1 MTGLRLPQG
10 GRIDRSAPLPF
21 TWNGRTLAG
30 FSGDTLASALLANGV
45 RVVGRSFKYHRP
57 RGIFAAGVEEP
68 NAILDVTIGDRHDP
82 NARATLVALQAGL
95 AARAISGWP
104 SVEHDLYRGLDLLQ
118 RFLPAGFY
126 YKTFMAP
133 SWKLWEP
140 GIRRMA
146 GLGRALTTDDPLH
159 YEQRHAEVD
168 VLVVGAGPAGLAAA
182 RVAAGSGL
190 RVMLVD
196 ENPAPGGSLLWRDAA
211 VDDRPGADWAAAC
224 GTDLARTGATIL
236 TDTTAF
242 AYYDHNTLGLMQ
254 RRAPVSGWAAD
265 RLWSV
270 RARQVVLATGALE
283 RPLVFPHN
291 DRPGVMLAS
300 AVLRYLRQHAVLVG
314 RDVVLT
320 TNNDS
325 AYETALALR
334 EAGAAVT
341 VADVRAA
348 PCALAHAAQAR
359 GVRVIP
365 GSVVRDTGGFDG
377 IVWADIGPADA
388 SGATERVPCDIVA
401 NSGGWTPVVHLFSQ
415 SGGRLRWDATHSAFL
430 PDAGRQAHQLAG
442 AMQGA
447 VGLAACLESGH
458 RAGIAAVAAFDRRV
472 TLAPP
477 RCAAEAAPTPLQPY
491 WHVPIKGARQWLDL
505 QNDVT
510 VKDVGLAAAE
520 NFQSVEHLK
529 RYTTLGMAT
538 DQGKTSNVNG
548 LAVMAELTGRGI
560 GETGT
565 TTFRPPYAPVSLGAM
580 AGMRHAALHTPVRAL
595 PAEAEHQA
603 LGAAM
608 WEYGGWMRP
617 ACYPVGKETVAAA
630 VRREATAVRA
640 DSGLFDGSSL
650 GKIIVEGPDAA
661 AFLDLMYYNAVANL
675 KPGRLRYVLLL
686 RESGI
691 VYDDGVIAR
700 LSPERYLLSPSSS
713 HTAGVLAMLEQWRQ
727 TEYPA
732 MRVAFH
738 DVTASWA
745 TFAVCGPRVRA
756 ILATL
761 ETDIDLSDA
770 ALPHMALAEG
780 RVFGLPARI
789 ARVSF
794 TGERSYEIS
803 VPASCA
809 AALWRH
815 LLAQGPTP
823 YGIESLSVLRAEKG
837 YILIGTDT
845 DGLTMPDDLGMSG
858 PLRAKKVD
866 FVGRRSLTTPDGLR
880 QDRRQFVGLLPEN
893 PAFVPAVGTHAAEIT
908 AGTRRSLGWI
918 TTSAFSPAL
927 GRSIALGMIEG
938 GRARIGETVTLFDR
952 GRLSKATICAPVF
965 HDPQGEKL
973 HG

>member
-1 MTGLRLPQG
+1 MTGARLPAG

-21 TWNGRTLAG
+21 TWNGRPLEG
-30 FSGDTLASALLANGV
+30 FAGDTLASALLANGV

-68 NAILDVTIGDRHDP
+68 NAIVDVTRGDLHDP
-82 NARATLVALQAGL
+82 NARATLVPLERGL
-95 AARAISGWP
+95 RAKAISGWP
-104 SVEHDLYRGLDLLQ
+104 SVDRDAFRGLDLLH

-133 SWKLWEP
+133 HWKWWEP

-146 GLGRALTTDDPLH
+146 GLGRALETPDGRQFEH
-159 YEQRHAEVD
+159 RHAHVD

-182 RVAAGSGL
+182 RVAADAGL
-190 RVMLVD
+190 TVLLAD
-196 ENPAPGGSLLWRDAA
+196 ENPSPGGALLWETGTI
-211 VDDRPGADWAAAC
+211 DDRPADAWADAVVA
-224 GTDLARTGATIL
+224 GLIHAGVRVLPA
-236 TDTTAF
+236 TTAF
-242 AYYDHNTLGLMQ
+242 AYYDHNTVALMQ
-254 RRAPVSGWAAD
+254 RRTPQPGWAEEL
-265 RLWSV
+265 LWSV
-270 RARQVVLATGALE
+270 QARQVVLATGALE

-314 RDVVLT
+314 KSVVLT

-325 AYETALALR
+325 AYATATALL
-334 EAGAAVT
+334 EAGAGVV
-341 VADVRAA
+341 VADVRLAPGRAA
-348 PCALAHAAQAR
+348 TQAAAQGA
-359 GVRVIP
+359 RVIH
-365 GSVVRDTGGFDG
+365 GAVVRDTGGLTG
-377 IVWADIGPADA
+377 VIWADIGAADGT
-388 SGATERVPCDIVA
+388 GAVERVPCDIVA
-401 NSGGWTPVVHLFSQ
+401 TSGGFTPVVHLFSQ
-415 SGGRLRWDATHSAFL
+415 SGGRLRWDAAATAFL
-430 PDAGRQAHQLAG
+430 PGQGRQAHQLAG
-442 AMQGA
+442 AMNGA
-447 VGLAACLESGH
+447 AGLAACLASGH
-458 RAGIAAVAAFDRRV
+458 EAGLAACAALDRRSA
-472 TLAPP
+472 LAAPH
-477 RCAAEAAPTPLQPY
+477 AEAPATTQPLQPY
-491 WHVPIKGARQWLDL
+491 WHVPLKGTRQWLDL

-560 GETGT
+560 AETGT

-580 AGMRHAALHTPVRAL
+580 AGMRFSALHTPLRAL
-595 PAEAEHQA
+595 PTQAAHDAAGAE
-603 LGAAM
+603 M
-608 WEYGGWMRP
+608 REYGGWMRP
-617 ACYPVGKETVAAA
+617 ACYPQAGESVPAAIQREAAA
-630 VRREATAVRA
+630 VRA
-640 DSGLFDGSSL
+640 DAGLFDGSSL

-661 AFLDLMYYNAVANL
+661 AFLDLIYYNAIANL

-700 LSPERYLLSPSSS
+700 LSPTRFLLSPSSS
-713 HTAGVLAMLEQWRQ
+713 HTTGVLALLEQWHQ

-732 MRVAFH
+732 LRVAFH
-738 DVTASWA
+738 DVTAAWA
-745 TFAVCGPRVRA
+745 TFAVCGPRVRD
-756 ILATL
+756 ILATIP
-761 ETDIDLSDA
+761 TDIDLTDA
-770 ALPHMALAEG
+770 ALPHMAIAEG
-780 RVFGLPARI
+780 RVFGVPARI

-803 VPASCA
+803 VPAGHA
-809 AALWRH
+809 TALWRH

-858 PLRAKKVD
+858 PLRTKKVD
-866 FVGRRSLTTPDGLR
+866 FVGRRSLTTPDALR
-880 QDRRQFVGLLPEN
+880 PDRRQFVGLLPEN
-893 PAFVPAVGTHAAEIT
+893 PRFVPAVGTHAAEIN
-908 AGTRRSLGWI
+908 GTRKRSLGWI
-918 TTSAFSPAL
+918 TTAAFSPAL

-938 GRARIGETVTLFDR
+938 GRARMGETVTLYDR
-952 GRLSKATICAPVF
+952 GRLSRATICAPVF
-965 HDPQGEKL
+965 HDPAGEKL

>member
-1 MTGLRLPQG
+1 MTGARLPAG
-10 GRIDRSAPLPF
+10 GRIDRTAPLPF
-21 TWNGRTLAG
+21 TWNGRALQGYA
-30 FSGDTLASALLANGV
+30 GDTLASALLANGV

-82 NARATLVALQAGL
+82 NARATLVPLEPGL
-95 AARAISGWP
+95 AAKAISGWP
-104 SVEHDLYRGLDLLQ
+104 SVAHDLYRGLDLLQ

-133 SWKLWEP
+133 HWKHWEP

-146 GLGRALTTDDPLH
+146 GLGQARTTPDPLL
-159 YEQRHAEVD
+159 YEQRHAQVD

-182 RVAAGSGL
+182 RVASAAGAA
-190 RVMLVD
+190 VMLVD
-196 ENPAPGGSLLWRDAA
+196 ENPTPGGTLLWNEAEIDDQPAA
-211 VDDRPGADWAAAC
+211 TWAADCVA
-224 GTDLARTGATIL
+224 GLVRAGVTVL
-236 TDTTAF
+236 TATTAF

-254 RRAPVSGWAAD
+254 RRTPAAGWAAD

-270 RARQVVLATGALE
+270 QARQVVLATGALE

-314 RDVVLT
+314 RAVVLT

-325 AYETALALR
+325 AYETAIALR
-334 EAGAAVT
+334 DAGATVT
-341 VADVRAA
+341 VADVRAS
-348 PCALAHAAQAR
+348 PGAAATAARQR
-359 GVRVIP
+359 GVRVIA
-365 GSVVRDTGGFDG
+365 GSVVRDTGGLDA
-377 IVWADIGPADA
+377 ILWADIGPADA
-388 SGATERVPCDIVA
+388 SGTAERVPCDIVA
-401 NSGGWTPVVHLFSQ
+401 TAGGWTPVVHLFSQ
-415 SGGRLRWDATHSAFL
+415 SGGRLRWDEAASAFL
-430 PDAGRQAHQLAG
+430 PEIGRQAHQLAG
-442 AMQGA
+442 AMQGTA
-447 VGLAACLESGH
+447 GLAACLASGH
-458 RAGIAAVAAFDRRV
+458 RAGIAACAALDRPV
-472 TLAPP
+472 TLRAPRTP
-477 RCAAEAAPTPLQPY
+477 EAAAPTPLQPY

-548 LAVMAELTGRGI
+548 LAVMAALTGRGI

-565 TTFRPPYAPVSLGAM
+565 TTFRLPYAPVSLGAM
-580 AGMRHAALHTPVRAL
+580 AGMRFAALHTAVRAL
-595 PAEAEHQA
+595 PAQAEHDA
-603 LGAAM
+603 AGAEM
-608 WEYGGWMRP
+608 REYGGWMRP
-617 ACYPVGKETVAAA
+617 ACYPRAQESVAAAIRREAAA
-630 VRREATAVRA
+630 VRAEA
-640 DSGLFDGSSL
+640 GLFDGSSL
-650 GKIIVEGPDAA
+650 GKIVVEGPDAA
-661 AFLDLMYYNAVANL
+661 KVLDLIYYNAIATL

-700 LSPERYLLSPSSS
+700 LSPERFLLSPSSS
-713 HTAGVLAMLEQWRQ
+713 HTAGVLAMLELWRQ

-732 MRVAFH
+732 LRVAFH
-738 DVTASWA
+738 DVTAAWA
-745 TFAVCGPRVRA
+745 TFAVCGPRVRD
-756 ILATL
+756 ILASIP
-761 ETDIDLSDA
+761 TDIDLSDA

-780 RVFGLPARI
+780 HVFGVPARI

-803 VPASCA
+803 VPAGHA
-809 AALWRH
+809 GALWRH

-845 DGLTMPDDLGMSG
+845 DGLTMPQDLGLSG
-858 PLRAKKVD
+858 PLRAKTVD
-866 FVGRRSLTTPDGLR
+866 FVGRRSLTTPDGMR
-880 QDRRQFVGLLPEN
+880 ADRRQFVGLLPEN
-893 PAFVPAVGTHAAEIT
+893 PNFVPEVGTHAAVIE
-908 AGTRRSLGWI
+908 GRQKRSLGWI
-918 TTSAFSPAL
+918 TSSAFSPAL
-927 GRSIALGMIEG
+927 GRSIALGMIEA
-938 GRARIGETVTLFDR
+938 GRARMGETVTLYDR
-952 GRLSKATICAPVF
+952 GRLSKAVICSPVF
-965 HDPQGEKL
+965 HDPAGAKL
-973 HG
+973 NG